1 MLVSRSRV
9 AEKHHLF
16 AKKFLF
22 LIYLRLIGGQKKN
35 VISATRNRSAKVKVG
50 KNKLLL

>member
-9 AEKHHLF
+9 EEKHHLF

-22 LIYLRLIGGQKKN
+22 LIYLRLIGGQKK
-35 VISATRNRSAKVKVG
+35 RNFSDAQPFCKSKSRQK
-50 KNKLLL
+50 

>member
-22 LIYLRLIGGQKKN
+22 LIYLRLIGGQKKK
-35 VISATRNRSAKVKVG
+35 RNFSDAQPFCKSKSRQK
-50 KNKLLL
+50 